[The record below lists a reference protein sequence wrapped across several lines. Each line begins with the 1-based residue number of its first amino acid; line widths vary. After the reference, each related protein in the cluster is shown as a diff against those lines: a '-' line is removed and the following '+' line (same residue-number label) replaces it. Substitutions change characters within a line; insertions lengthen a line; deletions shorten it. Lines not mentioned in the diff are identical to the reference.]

1 MGAVDS
7 DFTMKNETVTMLIP
21 LHKTEGILLSPLTDT
36 FKSPMLSLLWI
47 DTSALIF
54 LLMFKSVLWMGIG
67 RLDGMLTRP

>member
-1 MGAVDS
+1 MGAVYS
-7 DFTMKNETVTMLIP
+7 DFTMKITMLIP
-21 LHKTEGILLSPLTDT
+21 FRKNEVILLLPLTDT